1 MRCVRHFGCSYDHTK
16 ATQDFANNE
25 RIGNILIMPDYDKL
39 EEHGPHKRHFRD
51 HFVSENKD
59 FDYFAYDLKLNF

>member
-1 MRCVRHFGCSYDHTK
+1 MLDPRCAVLSHAQHT
-16 ATQDFANNE
+16 
-25 RIGNILIMPDYDKL
+25 DYDKL

>member
-1 MRCVRHFGCSYDHTK
+1 MRYVRHFVCSYDHTK

-51 HFVSENKD
+51 HFRV
-59 FDYFAYDLKLNF
+59 

>member
-1 MRCVRHFGCSYDHTK
+1 MRYVRHFGCSYDHTK

-39 EEHGPHKRHFRD
+39 EEHGHTSVILEIT
-51 HFVSENKD
+51 FVSENKD
-59 FDYFAYDLKLNF
+59 FGYFA